1 MKPSPLALPLLLL
14 YASHLVNA
22 ARFDVYGK
30 PRSRHELARRADI
43 VGNTSVSNKGDIEYL
58 TDIKLGGLKFNVQI
72 DTGRCGA
79 KYASMRYVS
88 P

>member
-1 MKPSPLALPLLLL
+1 M
-14 YASHLVNA
+14 
-22 ARFDVYGK
+22 
-30 PRSRHELARRADI
+30 
-43 VGNTSVSNKGDIEYL
+43 SNKGDIEYL
-58 TDIKLGGLKFNVQI
+58 TDIKLGGLKFSVQI